1 MDIQPQPVGCCGHDC
16 SRCKIYLATV
26 RDDDKLRQESKRFYR
41 DAFSA
46 DLPLQA
52 FHCLGCRSEDVF
64 ALCRDCPFT
73 ACADRHGAAHCADCA
88 EYPCT
93 MLAGY
98 QKTYINRCNQI
109 PPDDTTA

>member
-26 RDDDKLRQESKRFYR
+26 HDDEQLRQESKQFYR

-46 DLPLQA
+46 DLPLHT

-73 ACADRHGAAHCADCA
+73 VCADRHGVTHCADCA
-88 EYPCT
+88 EYPCPALT
-93 MLAGY
+93 EY
-98 QKTYINRCNQI
+98 QKTYVNRCNQI
-109 PPDDTTA
+109 PPTKPTK